1 MENIFEKAKKH
12 PSFKEISLY
21 EFEKAFHCLRAKYV
35 PYQKNQMIWLAGAPI
50 QSIGLLLTGRVR
62 VLKYDTNGNSII
74 LMDMAAPNFLGEIGA
89 FAGLTHYPVNVQAIE
104 ECDVLF
110 LDSSKVVSMC
120 HNSCFFHGKMVE
132 HMIQTLSKK
141 AVMLDQKVELLSK
154 RTIREKI
161 LFFFEIHRGDA
172 NPFSLPFN
180 RDEMARYLCVNR
192 TALSNELGRM
202 RDEGLIRYRRNQF
215 EIL

>member
-1 MENIFEKAKKH
+1 MENIFEKAKTH

-21 EFEKAFHCLRAKYV
+21 EFEKGFQCLRGRYMS
-35 PYQKNQMIWLAGAPI
+35 YQKNHMIWLAGAPI
-50 QSIGLLLTGRVR
+50 QSIGLLLSGRVR

-74 LMDMAAPNFLGEIGA
+74 LMDMNAPNSLGEIGA
-89 FAGLTHYPVNVQAIE
+89 FAGLTHYPVTVQAIE
-104 ECDVLF
+104 DCDVLF
-110 LDSSKVVSMC
+110 FDSSKAISIC
-120 HNSCFFHGKMVE
+120 HNSCFFHGKIVE

-141 AVMLDQKVELLSK
+141 AVKLDQKVELLSK

-161 LFFFEIHRGDA
+161 LYFFDIYRGDS

-202 RDEGLIRYRRNQF
+202 RDEGLIRYKGNEF
-215 EIL
+215 EML